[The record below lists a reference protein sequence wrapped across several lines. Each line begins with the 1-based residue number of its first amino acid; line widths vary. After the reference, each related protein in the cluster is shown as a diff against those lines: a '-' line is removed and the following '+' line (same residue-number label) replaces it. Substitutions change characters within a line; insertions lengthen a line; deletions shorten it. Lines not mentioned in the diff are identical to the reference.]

1 MDFIAECTKWE
12 ISFPYVLIP
21 KKNDYEGGRGAVDI
35 KLLKTFVT
43 VANHSSFTGAAK
55 ELYIA
60 QSAVSKHITQLEKEL
75 GVQLFLRDT
84 RMVRL
89 TAAGE
94 AFYRDSVDILGR
106 MDTAVLRLT
115 DPDRAVSGR
124 LNVGAFSVMADE
136 AVEQVRAFRA
146 RHPGVETI
154 LEWFEF
160 GALIRQV
167 EEGLVDAAFTIGFA
181 VEGKAQ
187 MRRKTLEKGRM
198 SVLLG
203 ERSPLAG
210 RGELRLADLRGRPY
224 YTMRPNVTPDG
235 YMNIMRFFSEKN
247 FQPGNMIPCS
257 SHESMILELQVHDEG
272 YGLMGEYLYRRHPG
286 IVFVPLAQEDQ
297 PEGGGFDLV
306 AMWRANNE
314 NPCLQLFL
322 EELAQAGYP
331 IQE

>member
-1 MDFIAECTKWE
+1 M
-12 ISFPYVLIP
+12 
-21 KKNDYEGGRGAVDI
+21 DI

-43 VANHSSFTGAAK
+43 VANHSSFTDAAK

-94 AFYRDSVDILGR
+94 AFYQDSADILR
-106 MDTAVLRLT
+106 RLEEAVLRLT
-115 DPDRAVSGR
+115 DPARAVTGR
-124 LNVGAFSVMADE
+124 LTAGAFSVLADE
-136 AVEQVRAFRA
+136 AVETVRAFRS
-146 RHPGVETI
+146 RHPGVETV

-160 GALIRQV
+160 GELIRRV
-167 EEGLVDAAFTIGFA
+167 EDGSVDVAFTIGFA
-181 VEGKAQ
+181 ADGKSQ

-203 ERSPLAG
+203 IRSPLAA
-210 RGELRLADLRGRPY
+210 RESLRLSDLKGRPY

-235 YMNIMRFFSEKN
+235 YMNIMRYFSEKG
-247 FQPGNMIPCS
+247 FQPGDMIPCS
-257 SHESMILELQVHDEG
+257 SHESMILELQLHDEG
-272 YGLMGEYLYRRHPG
+272 YGLMGEYQYRRHPG
-286 IVFVPLAQEDQ
+286 IVFVPMAEEDQ
-297 PEGGGFDLV
+297 PGGDSFDLV

-314 NPCLQLFL
+314 NPCI
-322 EELAQAGYP
+322 QALLDEIDRRSYP